1 MAVLSEAARNG
12 GEVAALRVPPHSAEA
27 EQAVIGGLLLD
38 DEAWD
43 KVSDVLSEED
53 FYSRQNRDLF
63 RVVSDLVEAGQ
74 PCDVVTVADRLKGD
88 KQAGGDKTLSYL
100 SELAGEV
107 PGSANIAA
115 YARIVHENAMRRR
128 LIKEAT
134 EIIEDAHAST
144 GEGSSELLD
153 RAEQRVFGLADRV
166 ARKSAEFQP
175 LHHLGKIV
183 YEQVDERRK
192 SPGAI
197 TGVATGFTEF
207 DDKTSGL
214 QAGDLVIVAGRPSM
228 GKTSFALN
236 VAEHAAVHQRCGAV
250 AIFSMEMPAHQIATR
265 LYSSLGR
272 IDQMHLRTGRL
283 ADEEWARLTEWYTRF
298 SDVGIY
304 VDDSPSLTPTEVRAR
319 VRRLHREHRDL
330 ALVVVDYLQ
339 LMRSRNSVENRAVE
353 ISEIS
358 RALKALAREVNLPVV
373 ALSQLNRNIES
384 RPEKKPQMSDLRES
398 GALEQ
403 DADLIAVLYRG
414 DERGED
420 ENSGVINVEVVKQ
433 RNGPTFKT
441 RLTFIGK
448 YTHFKNYF
456 PEEHVGRASHGAFD
470 DVVVSDFE
478 QM

>member
-1 MAVLSEAARNG
+1 
-12 GEVAALRVPPHSAEA
+12 
-27 EQAVIGGLLLD
+27 
-38 DEAWD
+38 
-43 KVSDVLSEED
+43 
-53 FYSRQNRDLF
+53 
-63 RVVSDLVEAGQ
+63 
-74 PCDVVTVADRLKGD
+74 
-88 KQAGGDKTLSYL
+88 
-100 SELAGEV
+100 
-107 PGSANIAA
+107 
-115 YARIVHENAMRRR
+115 
-128 LIKEAT
+128 
-134 EIIEDAHAST
+134 
-144 GEGSSELLD
+144 
-153 RAEQRVFGLADRV
+153 
-166 ARKSAEFQP
+166 
-175 LHHLGKIV
+175 
-183 YEQVDERRK
+183 
-192 SPGAI
+192 
-197 TGVATGFTEF
+197 
-207 DDKTSGL
+207 
-214 QAGDLVIVAGRPSM
+214 M

-236 VAEHAAVHQRCGAV
+236 VAEHAAVRQKCGTV

-265 LYSSLGR
+265 LYSSLGQ
-272 IDQMHLRTGRL
+272 IDQMHLRTGNL
-283 ADEEWARLTEWYTRF
+283 ADEEWARLTDWFARF

-319 VRRLHREHRDL
+319 VRRLHRERRDL

-339 LMRSRNSVENRAVE
+339 LMRAHNSVENRAVE

-358 RALKALAREVNLPVV
+358 RALKALAKEVDLPVV

-456 PEEHVGRASHGAFD
+456 PEENVGRPSYGAYQD
-470 DVVVSDFE
+470 DAVVSDFE